1 MKSRLEN
8 LINRISLIG
17 ASPNDS
23 EEIKF
28 FKSLLVL
35 CSILFMVAGTAWG
48 ILYYIWGEE
57 KSSLIPLIYTVFSFL
72 SLIYF
77 AYSRQYVLFRFSQLL
92 LVLLLP
98 VALMI
103 SLGGFVNGSAVIL
116 WSLICPLGAMVF
128 NKESNAPRWF
138 FTFVV
143 LVAGSGIVQPWLRV
157 QNNLTAGQINFFF
170 VINLAGVGGLIF
182 LMVYYFV
189 EKKNYF
195 QDQSEDLL
203 LNILPKQIV
212 EKLKEEQKTIV
223 EHFEGA
229 SILFADIVNFT
240 PISSTYTPARLLE
253 LLNEVFLKFDTL
265 VEKYDIEK
273 IKTIGDSYMVASG
286 VPCPRIDHALVL
298 TRMAIE
304 MRDYVRDHEF
314 SGTRLQFRFGI
325 NSGPVTAGV
334 IGKKKFSYDL
344 WGEAVN
350 IASRME
356 SHGLP
361 NIIQITQATYDQ
373 IKDEIPCVD
382 GGMLIVKGKG
392 EMKVWRVA

>member
-1 MKSRLEN
+1 ML
-8 LINRISLIG
+8 
-17 ASPNDS
+17 
-23 EEIKF
+23 
-28 FKSLLVL
+28 
-35 CSILFMVAGTAWG
+35 AGTAWG
-48 ILYYIWGEE
+48 ILYYTWGEQ
-57 KSSLIPLIYTVFSFL
+57 KSSLIPLMYTLFSFL

-77 AYSRQYVLFRFSQLL
+77 AYSRRFVFFRFSQLL
-92 LVLLLP
+92 NILLLP
-98 VALMI
+98 VALMV

-116 WSLICPLGAMVF
+116 WSLICPLGAMLF
-128 NKESNAPRWF
+128 NKESNARWWF
-138 FTFVV
+138 FAFIV
-143 LVAGSGIVQPWLRV
+143 LVIGSGIIQPWLRT

-170 VINLAGVGGLIF
+170 VMNLGGVGGLIF

-189 EKKNYF
+189 EKKNFF
-195 QDQSEDLL
+195 QDRSEALL
-203 LNILPKQIV
+203 LNILPKEIV

-223 EHFEGA
+223 EHFDGA

-265 VEKYDIEK
+265 VEKYGIEK

-286 VPCPRIDHALVL
+286 VPCPRTDHALVL

-304 MRDYVRDHEF
+304 MRDYVRSHEF

-356 SHGLP
+356 SHGQA
-361 NIIQITQATYDQ
+361 NTIQITQATYDL
-373 IKDEIPCVD
+373 IKNEIPCVD

-392 EMKVWRVA
+392 EMRVWRVA

>member
-8 LINRISLIG
+8 LITRISQVG
-17 ASPNDS
+17 ASPNDN

-28 FKSLLVL
+28 YKSLLVL
-35 CSILFMVAGTAWG
+35 CSILFMLAGTAWG
-48 ILYYIWGEE
+48 ILYYTWGEK
-57 KSSLIPLIYTVFSFL
+57 KSSLIPLIYTVFSLF

-77 AYSRQYVLFRFSQLL
+77 AYSRNFVFFRFSQLL
-92 LVLLLP
+92 NILLLP

-103 SLGGFVNGSAVIL
+103 SLGGFVNGSAVVL

-128 NKESNAPRWF
+128 NKESKAGRWF
-138 FTFVV
+138 VAFIV
-143 LVAGSGIVQPWLRV
+143 LVIGSGIIQPLLRV
-157 QNNLTAGQINFFF
+157 QNNLTASQINFFF
-170 VINLAGVGGLIF
+170 ILNLAGVGGLIF

-195 QDQSEDLL
+195 QDRSEALL

-223 EHFEGA
+223 EHFEEA

-240 PISSTYTPARLLE
+240 PISSTYAPARLLE

-286 VPCPRIDHALVL
+286 VPCPRKDHALVL
-298 TRMAIE
+298 ARMAIE
-304 MRDYVRDHEF
+304 MRDYILTHEF

-325 NSGPVTAGV
+325 NSGPVIAGV

-344 WGEAVN
+344 GGG
-350 IASRME
+350 RQYCQPD
-356 SHGLP
+356 G
-361 NIIQITQATYDQ
+361 ITWQSQYHSDYSS
-373 IKDEIPCVD
+373 D
-382 GGMLIVKGKG
+382 L
-392 EMKVWRVA
+392 

>member
-8 LINRISLIG
+8 LITRISQLG
-17 ASPNDS
+17 ASPNDN

-35 CSILFMVAGTAWG
+35 CSILFMLAGTAWG
-48 ILYYIWGEE
+48 ILYYIWGEK
-57 KSSLIPLIYTVFSFL
+57 KSSLIPLIYTVFSLF

-77 AYSRQYVLFRFSQLL
+77 AYSRHFVFFRFSQLL
-92 LVLLLP
+92 NILLLP

-128 NKESNAPRWF
+128 NKQSNAPRWF
-138 FTFVV
+138 FAFLV
-143 LVAGSGIVQPWLRV
+143 LVVGSGIIQPWLRV

-170 VINLAGVGGLIF
+170 IINLGGVGGLIF

-189 EKKNYF
+189 QKKNFF
-195 QDQSEDLL
+195 QDQSEALL
-203 LNILPKQIV
+203 LNILPKPIV

-229 SILFADIVNFT
+229 SIMFADIVNFT
-240 PISSTYTPARLLE
+240 PISSTYTPAGLLE
-253 LLNEVFLKFDTL
+253 LLNAVFLKFDAL
-265 VEKYDIEK
+265 VEKYEVEK
-273 IKTIGDSYMVASG
+273 IKTIGDCYMVASG
-286 VPCPRIDHALVL
+286 VPIPRKDHALVL

-325 NSGPVTAGV
+325 NSGPVIAGV

-356 SHGLP
+356 SHGQA
-361 NIIQITQATYDQ
+361 NTIQITQATYDL
-373 IKDEIPCVD
+373 IKEEIPCMD

-392 EMKVWRVA
+392 EMKVWKVA